1 MISIGILL
9 AVVLGS
15 FAVLRQAESK
25 PGRCPQCGRDT
36 LLADRNGLKWRC
48 VPCQAQYI
56 YFNGK
61 LLASE
66 RTGPQGEEAI
76 PTATLRKPD
85 HD

>member
-1 MISIGILL
+1 VITIGIVL

-25 PGRCPQCGRDT
+25 PGLCPRCGLRT
-36 LLADRNGLKWRC
+36 LLADRSGLEWRC

-56 YFNGK
+56 YFNGR

-66 RTGPQGEEAI
+66 RTGPHGEEAI

-85 HD
+85 DD